1 MKKVVTVLLGLVG
14 VMLVVFN
21 FFLKFKNAPTK
32 VSVIGGADGPT
43 SIFLAGKV
51 VPNLSL
57 MGVIIGVILI
67 VVAIILATNKRK

>member
-21 FFLKFKNAPTK
+21 FFLKVENTPTR